1 LFHAIGCGTFER
13 IQRSDFWERVKVN
26 EKSSVTVSEQGVGV
40 GSGVGVEPLIKPL
53 AKKDGKV
60 LGYNVTTKKDD
71 RRPKGTHPNPTLAQ
85 TIATMSLAGFTIKQ
99 VCEAL
104 KVSPETLSEHY
115 DDEMKHGRTRMM
127 TDVVSSLAQRA
138 IAGSDTAAIFL
149 AKARLG
155 WSDRQQVEL
164 TGKDGG
170 PIEIAQRTEI
180 LQTVNGLLRKGITI
194 DGESEPLD

>member
-1 LFHAIGCGTFER
+1 MT
-13 IQRSDFWERVKVN
+13 
-26 EKSSVTVSEQGVGV
+26 EKALETTGNG
-40 GSGVGVEPLIKPL
+40 GSGGSSGVAERPLKTDL
-53 AKKDGKV
+53 NAKGDQSLQNNVTDTKDG
-60 LGYNVTTKKDD
+60 

-85 TIATMSLAGFTIKQ
+85 TVATMSLAGFTVRQ

-104 KVSPETLSEHY
+104 KVSPETLAEHY

-127 TDVVSSLAQRA
+127 TDVVGSLAQRA

-180 LQTVNGLLRKGITI
+180 LTGLAGMLERGITI
-194 DGESEPLD
+194 DMTPEKKEGAEAP

>member
-1 LFHAIGCGTFER
+1 MT
-13 IQRSDFWERVKVN
+13 
-26 EKSSVTVSEQGVGV
+26 EKALEATETQTLGV
-40 GSGVGVEPLIKPL
+40 GSGVADRPLKTDPR
-53 AKKDGKV
+53 AKGDQALLNNVTDTKDG
-60 LGYNVTTKKDD
+60 

-85 TIATMSLAGFTIKQ
+85 TVATMSLAGFTVRQ

-127 TDVVSSLAQRA
+127 TDVVGSLAQRA

-170 PIEIAQRTEI
+170 PIEIQQRTEI
-180 LQTVNGLLRKGITI
+180 LTGLAGILERGITI
-194 DGESEPLD
+194 DVTPEKKEGAEAP

>member
-1 LFHAIGCGTFER
+1 MNRKPQEA
-13 IQRSDFWERVKVN
+13 KN
-26 EKSSVTVSEQGVGV
+26 EGGRMV
-40 GSGVGVEPLIKPL
+40 GSEVQAEPLTVDPI
-53 AKKDGKV
+53 AKDGQA
-60 LGYNVTTKKDD
+60 LLNNVTDTKDG
-71 RRPKGTHPNPTLAQ
+71 RRPKGTHPNPTIAQ
-85 TIATMSLAGFTIKQ
+85 TVATMSLAGFTVRQ

-115 DDEMKHGRTRMM
+115 DDEIKHGRTRMM
-127 TDVVSSLAQRA
+127 TEVVGSLAQRA

-170 PIEIAQRTEI
+170 PIEIQARAEI
-180 LQTVNGLLRKGITI
+180 LAGVAGLLERGITI
-194 DGESEPLD
+194 EGEVEKKGAEAP

>member
-1 LFHAIGCGTFER
+1 
-13 IQRSDFWERVKVN
+13 
-26 EKSSVTVSEQGVGV
+26 VTDKRLEATGSG
-40 GSGVGVEPLIKPL
+40 GSGVGIGVQGEPLKSDPS
-53 AKKDGKV
+53 AKGDQALLNNVTDTKDG
-60 LGYNVTTKKDD
+60 
-71 RRPKGTHPNPTLAQ
+71 RRPKGTHPNPTIAQ
-85 TIATMSLAGFTIKQ
+85 TIVTMSLAGFTVRQ

-127 TDVVSSLAQRA
+127 TDVVGSLAQRA

-155 WSDRQQVEL
+155 WSDRQQIEL

-180 LQTVNGLLRKGITI
+180 LTGLAGLLERGITI
-194 DGESEPLD
+194 DVTPEKKEGAEAP

>member
-1 LFHAIGCGTFER
+1 MT
-13 IQRSDFWERVKVN
+13 
-26 EKSSVTVSEQGVGV
+26 EKRLEATGVQGGGVGI
-40 GSGVGVEPLIKPL
+40 GVQGEPLKTDPS
-53 AKKDGKV
+53 AKGDQALLNNVTDTKDG
-60 LGYNVTTKKDD
+60 

-85 TIATMSLAGFTIKQ
+85 TVATMSLAGFTVRQ

-104 KVSPETLSEHY
+104 KVSPETLAEHY

-127 TDVVSSLAQRA
+127 TDVVGSLAQRA

-170 PIEIAQRTEI
+170 PIEVQQRTEI
-180 LQTVNGLLRKGITI
+180 LTGLAGLLERGVTLEGEFEPVEKKGA
-194 DGESEPLD
+194 EAP

>member
-1 LFHAIGCGTFER
+1 MSE
-13 IQRSDFWERVKVN
+13 KV
-26 EKSSVTVSEQGVGV
+26 SVTVSEQGVGV
-40 GSGVGVEPLIKPL
+40 GSGVGVDRPIKPL
-53 AKKDGKV
+53 AKKGEKALD
-60 LGYNVTTKKDD
+60 YNVTSKKDD

-85 TIATMSLAGFTIKQ
+85 TVATMSLAGFTIKQ

-104 KVSPETLSEHY
+104 KISPETLSEHY

-127 TDVVSSLAQRA
+127 TDVVGSLAQRA

-155 WSDRQQVEL
+155 WSDRQQIEL

-194 DGESEPLD
+194 EGEVEPLD

>member
-1 LFHAIGCGTFER
+1 MT
-13 IQRSDFWERVKVN
+13 
-26 EKSSVTVSEQGVGV
+26 EKALEATGSG
-40 GSGVGVEPLIKPL
+40 GSGVGIGVVNRPLKTDPS
-53 AKKDGKV
+53 AKGDQA
-60 LGYNVTTKKDD
+60 LCYNVTDTKDG
-71 RRPKGTHPNPTLAQ
+71 RRPKGTHPHPTIAQ
-85 TIATMSLAGFTIKQ
+85 TVATMSLAGFTVRQ

-104 KVSPETLSEHY
+104 KLSPETLSEHY
-115 DDEMKHGRTRMM
+115 DDEMKNGRIRMM
-127 TDVVSSLAQRA
+127 TDVVGSLAQRA

-180 LQTVNGLLRKGITI
+180 LTGLAGLLERGITI
-194 DGESEPLD
+194 DHEPEGEKKGAEAPE

>member
-1 LFHAIGCGTFER
+1 MTEKGTEAT
-13 IQRSDFWERVKVN
+13 E
-26 EKSSVTVSEQGVGV
+26 TPTLGV
-40 GSGVGVEPLIKPL
+40 GSGVAVEPLKTDL
-53 AKKDGKV
+53 NAKDDQSLLNNVTDTKDG
-60 LGYNVTTKKDD
+60 

-85 TIATMSLAGFTIKQ
+85 TVATMSLAGFTVRQ

-104 KVSPETLSEHY
+104 KVSPETLAEHY

-127 TDVVSSLAQRA
+127 TDVVGSLAQRA

-180 LQTVNGLLRKGITI
+180 LTGLAGMLERGITI
-194 DGESEPLD
+194 DMTPEKKEAD